1 MAIYSDITLDR
12 GSSYAETIVVT
23 APAGGIMNLTG
34 YTGRG
39 KIRKSYAST
48 TYVDF
53 TVTIPNPTLGEINIT
68 LTAANTLNLKSGR
81 YVYDIEIFRASP
93 AEVFR
98 VIEGQVDVTPSV
110 VQGG

>member
-1 MAIYSDITLDR
+1 MAIYSDITIDR
-12 GSSYAETIVVT
+12 GSSYTETIVVS
-23 APAGGIMNLTG
+23 APAGGVMNLTG

-48 TYVDF
+48 TFVDF
-53 TVTIPNPTLGEINIT
+53 TVTIPTPANGEILIV
-68 LTAANTLNLKSGR
+68 LTAANSLTLKSGR

-98 VIEGQVDVTPSV
+98 VLEGQVEVTPSV